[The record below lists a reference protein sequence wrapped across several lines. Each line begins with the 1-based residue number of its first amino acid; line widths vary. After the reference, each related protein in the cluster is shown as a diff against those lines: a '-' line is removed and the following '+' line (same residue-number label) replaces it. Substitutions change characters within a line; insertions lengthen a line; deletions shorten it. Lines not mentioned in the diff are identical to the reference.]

1 MSDKHY
7 HNYYREYRGEE
18 ITEEASAAFMVRKG
32 ILETYEKLTKAINRY
47 IKREGNK
54 RFTNKLLDKQIPKVY
69 KDAAKQ
75 PIDENKIVFVEVRH
89 PHITNSFEV
98 VFDELANNYDYNLH
112 PHFLLNSNTIRAEY
126 AKRVLNAVEDI
137 ATAKYVF
144 LNEGSNAI
152 SAIPMREGTKVIQL
166 WHGCGAFKRFG
177 FSTADLIFGASRKE
191 QLRHPFNKNYSLV
204 TVSSPEVVWA
214 YKEAMN
220 LPENSEIVQPTGSS
234 RTDIFF
240 NEEYKKNAYDNVYNL
255 IPQAKGKKI
264 ILYAPTFRGRV
275 ATATTPDRLS
285 VEMFYEEFKDDYVLL
300 FKHHPVVKERPVIEH
315 RFSEFAFDVTDTLS
329 IEDLLITSDF
339 CISDYS
345 SLVFEYSLFEKPL
358 IFFAYDLDN
367 YFDWRGF
374 YYNYDE
380 LAPGPVCKTN
390 HEMIDYIKN
399 IDTRFDKEAVKEFR
413 NKFMRSC
420 DGNATKRIL
429 ESTFDNLEAHRK
441 PCEKFEHYYD
451 VPRVQ
456 SSSMPYH
463 KMIQLISEE
472 KDYAIDFYNNA
483 IKAPVVEGS
492 VIAFDIQSKEIR
504 TSLEQ
509 LRRDNM
515 TIVSSGDSLDD
526 ALKEIATA
534 NYIIIDQVN
543 PFLDC
548 LDIREETTVI
558 LLASNAFPLNL
569 FGKVSKEF
577 RSGLRREQYEL
588 ATLYASVDAVVAPS
602 EETAELYKKAIGE
615 NVEAYVLGD
624 IKSDILFNT
633 KIKRR
638 LLNNLYK
645 RCPRLKGKRII
656 SFFQKEYDEALDVS
670 LIHEYLS
677 SDYAFLEFNE
687 RVNLDLYDEEK
698 RAENYAQDS
707 VVDVSL
713 LFTKY
718 ELMAISDI
726 IVGGLDS
733 YVYSAMAT
741 DKPVIIY
748 SKNAASDM
756 LKTES
761 FVDIAENS
769 PTPVYGDIYS
779 VINVIRDIDNYDYT
793 KYKELQRKYLKKCDG
808 RSAKRLLN
816 KLI

>member
-1 MSDKHY
+1 MTSKKLRDHADQII
-7 HNYYREYRGEE
+7 N
-18 ITEEASAAFMVRKG
+18 EAIASVLPDTAVRRALENMAFSGRVLLVAAGKAAWQMAKAASECLGSRIENGVVVTKYNHVKGSIANFTCYEAGHPVPDENSFMG
-32 ILETYEKLTKAINRY
+32 TQAALDLTTNLTK
-47 IKREGNK
+47 
-54 RFTNKLLDKQIPKVY
+54 
-69 KDAAKQ
+69 KDT
-75 PIDENKIVFVEVRH
+75 V
-89 PHITNSFEV
+89 
-98 VFDELANNYDYNLH
+98 L
-112 PHFLLNSNTIRAEY
+112 FLLSGG
-126 AKRVLNAVEDI
+126 
-137 ATAKYVF
+137 
-144 LNEGSNAI
+144 GSA
-152 SAIPMREGTKVIQL
+152 
-166 WHGCGAFKRFG
+166 
-177 FSTADLIFGASRKE
+177 
-191 QLRHPFNKNYSLV
+191 
-204 TVSSPEVVWA
+204 
-214 YKEAMN
+214 
-220 LPENSEIVQPTGSS
+220 
-234 RTDIFF
+234 
-240 NEEYKKNAYDNVYNL
+240 
-255 IPQAKGKKI
+255 
-264 ILYAPTFRGRV
+264 
-275 ATATTPDRLS
+275 
-285 VEMFYEEFKDDYVLL
+285 
-300 FKHHPVVKERPVIEH
+300 
-315 RFSEFAFDVTDTLS
+315 
-329 IEDLLITSDF
+329 
-339 CISDYS
+339 
-345 SLVFEYSLFEKPL
+345 LFEKPL

-472 KDYAIDFYNNA
+472 KDYAIEFYNNA

-793 KYKELQRKYLKKCDG
+793 KYKELQQKYLKKCDG